1 MRHFYLKTRLQ
12 IKAALCKQEEIAE
25 YYQALIPLITKPVAD
40 IPLMA
45 FDLEMT
51 GLDSQFDQIL
61 SIGLIPIT
69 AGVLEVAKAKHLLV
83 KIVGSVGNSATIH
96 GIVDQ
101 QLAQAVSAKQA
112 MDWFLTQTKGHVLVA
127 HHAPLDLCFLKAE
140 MIRSYHQSLAFVVI
154 DTMAI
159 ERKRLL
165 RKHDVIKEGTL
176 RLDACRQRYNL
187 PVYAGHNASVDAL
200 ACGELL
206 LAQMASIAG
215 NEKLNLADLL
225 G

>member
-1 MRHFYLKTRLQ
+1 
-12 IKAALCKQEEIAE
+12 
-25 YYQALIPLITKPVAD
+25 
-40 IPLMA
+40 
-45 FDLEMT
+45 
-51 GLDSQFDQIL
+51 
-61 SIGLIPIT
+61 
-69 AGVLEVAKAKHLLV
+69 
-83 KIVGSVGNSATIH
+83 
-96 GIVDQ
+96 
-101 QLAQAVSAKQA
+101 
-112 MDWFLTQTKGHVLVA
+112 
-127 HHAPLDLCFLKAE
+127 
-140 MIRSYHQSLAFVVI
+140 MIRSYHQSLAFVAI